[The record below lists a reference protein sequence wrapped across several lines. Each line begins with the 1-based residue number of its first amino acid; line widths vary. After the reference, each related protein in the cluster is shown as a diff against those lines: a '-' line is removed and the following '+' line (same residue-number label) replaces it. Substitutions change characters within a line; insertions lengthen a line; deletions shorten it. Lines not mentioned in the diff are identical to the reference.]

1 MHLKWMKCTSG
12 CKMPID
18 YAYLLFI
25 SSFPLTYDEEQT
37 KLDSL
42 KKVLIESFKPTGTW
56 TDLMEKFDTIN
67 QNQNKHFTWWKDDEI
82 VFH

>member
-1 MHLKWMKCTSG
+1 MKCTSG

-42 KKVLIESFKPTGTW
+42 KKVLIESFKPTGT
-56 TDLMEKFDTIN
+56 
-67 QNQNKHFTWWKDDEI
+67 
-82 VFH
+82 